1 MRPWRSRPGHYGAR
15 PRRRASSKP
24 VFLETARRSWTP
36 TPRSCHRSR
45 CGARSVCSCAGA
57 SWRVRYVRPAGHTR
71 EAPRSG
77 IGDGVRA
84 RRPRPFAAGRPPP
97 SEPVARLAGRAS
109 RLGAG
114 WADTSEIHPAERGTQ
129 DSNLESPVL
138 ETGAFCRFRRL
149 GAALPPAP
157 EGARRPRWR
166 GVGRPALR
174 ARRLQRQAPWP
185 SVARVLPAQ
194 PLRLPRLRRLGLS
207 GGAGRA
213 GLRGPAGVVALDR
226 EVAPDDR
233 RGTTA
238 PAARRLAAAPAA
250 LGVLTRSA
258 PAERDGRHP
267 ASDFQ
272 PSGAVRGS
280 RLAPTQPAGP
290 AAGGLA

>member
-129 DSNLESPVL
+129 DSNLESPVWRPVPSVGFVVSARL
-138 ETGAFCRFRRL
+138 FPPRRKVPGAPAGAVWADPPYAREGFSAKRRGRASRVCYPRSPSDCPACAGL
-149 GAALPPAP
+149 ASPAAPGGPAS
-157 EGARRPRWR
+157 A
-166 GVGRPALR
+166 ALR
-174 ARRLQRQAPWP
+174 A
-185 SVARVLPAQ
+185 
-194 PLRLPRLRRLGLS
+194 LS
-207 GGAGRA
+207 R
-213 GLRGPAGVVALDR
+213 P
-226 EVAPDDR
+226 
-233 RGTTA
+233 
-238 PAARRLAAAPAA
+238 
-250 LGVLTRSA
+250 
-258 PAERDGRHP
+258 
-267 ASDFQ
+267 
-272 PSGAVRGS
+272 RGS
-280 RLAPTQPAGP
+280 A
-290 AAGGLA
+290 